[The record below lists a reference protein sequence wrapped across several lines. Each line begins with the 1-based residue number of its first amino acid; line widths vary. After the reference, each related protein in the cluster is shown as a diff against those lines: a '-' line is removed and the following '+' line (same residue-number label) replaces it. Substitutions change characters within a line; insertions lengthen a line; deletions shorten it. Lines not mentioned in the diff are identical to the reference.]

1 MAAASGITSD
11 SIPIQ
16 TAGITANI
24 ATDYVSAGG
33 YTGHFQLIKI
43 GYGVDGSA
51 TLVNSSNPFPVT
63 MATGMTATISGFTG
77 TIDVRGVGGAAVV
90 VSGSV
95 VTTGLTSSP
104 MWVKTF
110 TGSQVEVTGGRYLGK
125 ATDSVSVWGPSGLTY
140 IYANLVSSSG
150 SALSTTNGALNV
162 NITGATISATI
173 PSTVSVVG
181 VSGATAVS
189 TIGVNDTNI
198 LNGIT
203 GINNQVIGLRTDL
216 QALGVGRATTF
227 KTGRASATSA
237 SPVQMDSAGYT
248 CYAGINIRAISTN
261 TDFIYLGNSSGL
273 VGACGYALD
282 PGENVFLDIQ
292 NTNKV
297 YILSNTGT
305 QIVTY
310 MAS

>member
-1 MAAASGITSD
+1 MPSGTGVTSD
-11 SIPIQ
+11 AIPIQ
-16 TAGITANI
+16 TAGITAYI
-24 ATDYVSAGG
+24 ATDYVATGG
-33 YTGHFQLIKI
+33 ITGHYQLIKL

-51 TLVNSSNPFPVT
+51 TVVNSSNPLPVT
-63 MATGMTATISGFTG
+63 IATGMTATISGFTG

-162 NITGATISATI
+162 NITGATISASI
-173 PSTVSVVG
+173 PSTVTVVG
-181 VSGATAVS
+181 LSGATAVS

-203 GINNQVIGLRTDL
+203 SINSQVIGLRTDL

-227 KTGRASATSA
+227 KTGRASASAA

-261 TDFIYLGNSSGL
+261 TDFIYLGSSNAL

-282 PGENVFLDIQ
+282 PGENVFLNVQ
-292 NTNKV
+292 NTNTV
-297 YILSNTGT
+297 YVLSNTGT